1 MNYRDM
7 VRSQRRSN
15 RYDRNDEVQK
25 FENSK
30 GWRAVSH
37 AVRQRNPICQAI
49 EHGEQC
55 TKPSTQTHHLEAPE
69 TRPDLRIEWSNLVA
83 LCDRHHIPGKG
94 DAGLFQYV
102 PTIGF
107 NGEIF
112 HHGSVPLGPQA
123 SRRTIKSI
131 VPPTGTPGAPLFRS
145 TTNVQKLNAAL
156 GTPDELAELLEG
168 I

>member
-7 VRSQRRSN
+7 VRSQRKS

-37 AVRQRNPICQAI
+37 AVRQRNSICQAI

-55 TKPSTQTHHLEAPE
+55 TRAATQVHHLQAPE
-69 TRPDLRIEWSNLVA
+69 HRPDLRIDWSNLVA
-83 LCDRHHIPGKG
+83 ICDRHHIPGKG
-94 DAGLFQYV
+94 DSGLFQYV

-107 NGEIF
+107 NGEV
-112 HHGSVPLGPQA
+112 HRHGSIPLGPHA
-123 SRRTIKSI
+123 SLRTKRSC

-145 TTNVQKLNAAL
+145 TTSVQKLDAAL
-156 GTPDELAELLEG
+156 GTQAEIDALLEG